1 LAVEDVARAFNVP
14 PHKLGL
20 PGTTSYASVEQQNIA
35 FVVDTLRPTVSKVEQ
50 AFARLLPAQVFLRFN
65 VDGLLR
71 GDFASRMQGYSIA
84 LQQGFLTIDGV
95 RRLEGLAPIEGGDV
109 LRVPLANIDL
119 PSADLIGEDKKV
131 TMAQKLIAVGFD
143 PADTLASLGLPPI
156 EHTGNLSVQL
166 QAPTA
171 GA

>member
-1 LAVEDVARAFNVP
+1 
-14 PHKLGL
+14 
-20 PGTTSYASVEQQNIA
+20 
-35 FVVDTLRPTVSKVEQ
+35 
-50 AFARLLPAQVFLRFN
+50 VFLRFS

-84 LQQGFLTIDGV
+84 SQQGFYTINDI
-95 RRLEGLAPIEGGDV
+95 RKFEDMTPIDGGDV

-131 TMAQKLIAVGFD
+131 AMAQKLIAVGFD
-143 PADTLASLGLPPI
+143 PVETLKALDLPSI
-156 EHTGNLSVQL
+156 QHTGNLSVQL
-166 QAPTA
+166 QAPTT